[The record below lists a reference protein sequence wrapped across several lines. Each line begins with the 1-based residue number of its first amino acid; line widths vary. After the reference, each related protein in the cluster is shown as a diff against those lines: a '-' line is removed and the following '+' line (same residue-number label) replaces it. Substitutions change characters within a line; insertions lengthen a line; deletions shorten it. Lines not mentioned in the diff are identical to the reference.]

1 MLRLRKDTPLG
12 LPKDM
17 PRITFLPFK
26 KTIALPDG
34 ATLLEA
40 AREAGVALESIC
52 AGKRVCGKCRILVD
66 GVDGVLPSPSDR
78 EIALLGEKL
87 HHAGYRLACAVVP
100 PGDMVVR
107 VPEETRVGRQVI
119 LSTTTDYVY
128 PAKLHPA
135 VKPYFLEVP
144 PPSLHAM
151 KGDRERLLS
160 TMNDLFGLAGLS
172 IDPFLMRRVP
182 DVLRSP
188 DRAVTSMIWRG
199 KELVDLRPGLDGR
212 CLGVAFDL
220 GTTTVVCYLMDLTTG
235 ETLSVKSAM
244 NPQIPYGDDVISRI
258 AYCQEKPDGL
268 ETLRESVVAC
278 LNRLI
283 QEVAHEAAIDPGQI
297 LDGTLVGNS
306 AMHHLFFGLNPVYLS
321 LAPYPPALT
330 EPQDL
335 KARDLGLQIGRS
347 AYLHLLPL
355 KAGFVGSDAVS
366 CLLATGVHRR
376 KRHAL
381 LIDIGTNGEIMFG
394 NRDRITC
401 CSAAAGPAFEGGHI
415 TWGMRAAEG
424 AIERVGIDPKTL
436 DVHVKTISNGR
447 PMGICGS
454 GIISAI
460 AEMIRA
466 GIVLAR
472 GNLNED
478 IRHPRVRRK
487 AKGWEFVLV
496 EGSRSGSGQ
505 DIVITAKDIS
515 QVQLAKSAI
524 CSGAMVLLS
533 SFPDAHV
540 EQILL
545 AGAGGTNLHP
555 PDGCTLGLIPPACSP
570 EQIHAVGN
578 AAGYGACLALLDQR
592 KRKEAARIAAT
603 MEYHELAVASQFKD
617 LFVANM
623 FFPGARDFE
632 DYR

>member
-1 MLRLRKDTPLG
+1 MLK
-12 LPKDM
+12 
-17 PRITFLPFK
+17 ITFLPFK

-40 AREAGVALESIC
+40 ARKAGVGLESIC
-52 AGKRVCGKCRILVD
+52 AGKKVCGKCRILVERAE
-66 GVDGVLPSPSDR
+66 GPLMSPSDR
-78 EIALLGEKL
+78 EIALLGENF
-87 HHAGYRLACAVVP
+87 HRAGYRLACAVVP
-100 PGDMVVR
+100 RGDMVVR
-107 VPEETRVGRQVI
+107 VPEEATVGRQVI
-119 LSTTTDYVY
+119 LTSTTDYVY

-144 PPSLHAM
+144 PADLHAM
-151 KGDRERLLS
+151 RGDRERLLS
-160 TMNDLFGLAGLS
+160 AVNDLFGLGGLS
-172 IDPFLMRRVP
+172 IDPFLMRRLP
-182 DVLRSP
+182 DALRSP
-188 DRAVTSMIWRG
+188 DRAVTSMIWRD
-199 KELVDLRPGLDGR
+199 KEVVDLHRGFDGR
-212 CLGVAFDL
+212 CFGVAFDL
-220 GTTTVVCYLMDLTTG
+220 GTTTIVCYLMDLRTG
-235 ETLSVKSAM
+235 ETLSVKTAM

-258 AYCQEKPDGL
+258 AYCREKADGL
-268 ETLRESVVAC
+268 ESLRRLVVEC

-283 QEVAHEAAIDPGQI
+283 QEAAREAAVDPDQI

-330 EPQDL
+330 EHQDV
-335 KARDLGLQIGRS
+335 KARDLGLEIGRS

-376 KRHAL
+376 KRRTL
-381 LIDIGTNGEIMFG
+381 LIDIGTNGEIIFG

-401 CSAAAGPAFEGGHI
+401 CSTAAGPAFEGGHI

-424 AIERVGIDPKTL
+424 AIERVRIDPRTL
-436 DVHVKTISNGR
+436 NVHVKTISNGR

-454 GIISAI
+454 GITSAI

-478 IRHPRVRRK
+478 IHHPRVRRK
-487 AKGWEFVLV
+487 DKGWEFVLV
-496 EGSRSGSGQ
+496 DGSGSGAGQ

-533 SFPDAHV
+533 SFPNARV
-540 EQILL
+540 EKILL

-555 PDGCTLGLIPPACSP
+555 PDGCTLGLIPPVCSP
-570 EQIHAVGN
+570 EQIHGVGN

-592 KRKEAARIAAT
+592 KRKEAARIAAA
-603 MEYHELAVASQFKD
+603 MEYHELAVVPQFKD

-632 DYR
+632 DYQ

>member
-1 MLRLRKDTPLG
+1 MGLRSNTHPGFSKY
-12 LPKDM
+12 M
-17 PRITFLPFK
+17 PDITFLPFY
-26 KTIALPDG
+26 KTISLPNG

-40 AREAGVALESIC
+40 ARKAGVGLESIC
-52 AGKRVCGKCRILVD
+52 AGKRVCGKCRILVEHTD
-66 GVDGVLPSPSDR
+66 GHLPHPSDR
-78 EIALLGEKL
+78 EIALLGEAL
-87 HHAGYRLACAVVP
+87 QREGYRLACAIVP

-107 VPEETRVGRQVI
+107 VPEEATVGRQVI
-119 LSTTTDYVY
+119 LTTTTDYVY

-144 PPSLHAM
+144 PPNLVAM

-160 TMNDLFGLAGLS
+160 AMNRLFGLSGLTM
-172 IDPFLMRRVP
+172 DPFLTRRVP
-182 DVLRSP
+182 DALRSP
-188 DRAVTSMIWRG
+188 DGAVTSIVWHG
-199 KELVDLRPGLDGR
+199 KEIVDLRRGYDGQ

-220 GTTTVVCYLMDLTTG
+220 GTTTIVCYLLDLSTG

-258 AYCQEKPDGL
+258 AYCRERPDGL
-268 ETLRESVVAC
+268 ESLRQAVVEC
-278 LNRLI
+278 LNSLI
-283 QEVAHEAAIDPGQI
+283 QEAAHEAAVDPGQI

-330 EPQDL
+330 EPQDV
-335 KARDLGLQIGRS
+335 KARDLGIRIGPS
-347 AYLHLLPL
+347 ACFHLLPL
-355 KAGFVGSDAVS
+355 KAGFVGSDAVA
-366 CLLATGVHRR
+366 CLLATGVHRKKTR
-376 KRHAL
+376 TL

-394 NRDRITC
+394 NRDRIAC

-424 AIERVGIDPKTL
+424 AIERVRIDPKSL
-436 DVHVKTISNGR
+436 DVHVETISNGG

-460 AEMIRA
+460 AEMIRT

-472 GNLNED
+472 GNLNQE
-478 IRHPRVRRK
+478 IQHPRVRRK
-487 AKGWEFVLV
+487 NKGWEFVLV
-496 EGSRSGSGQ
+496 EASRSGIGQ

-515 QVQLAKSAI
+515 QIQLAKSAI

-533 SFPDAHV
+533 SFPDGNV
-540 EQILL
+540 EKILL

-555 PDGCTLGLIPPACSP
+555 EDACTLGLIPPSCWP
-570 EQIHAVGN
+570 EQIHGVGN

-592 KRKEAARIAAT
+592 KRKEAARIAEA
-603 MEYHELAVASQFKD
+603 MEYRELAVASQFKE
-617 LFVANM
+617 LFVTNM

-632 DYR
+632 DYQ